1 MVEPT
6 QDSIE
11 FNLRP
16 SVVTRKLGILHTESS
31 TGWGGQEI
39 RILTEIKGFRER
51 GHRVT
56 LICPPEAELTAA
68 ARNNGLDL
76 VSLPIGRKSLKG
88 LISMRGWLGQHV
100 ADYDVIN
107 THSSTDSWLTALALT
122 TLPRKKPVVRTRHVS
137 TAVNRS
143 ASTRWLYQR
152 ATRHIVTTGEAL
164 RQQLHR
170 DNDYRLEAMTSVPTG
185 IDLARFRPLDRAAC
199 RKLLDLDTTIN
210 LIGIVATLRDWKGHA
225 YLFEAMARLAPR
237 HQNWQ
242 MLVIGDGPYEP
253 TLRAKIAALELQTKV
268 NFVGRQQNI
277 PEWLNALDLFVLP
290 SYGDEGVPQAIVQ
303 AMACAL
309 PVIST
314 PIGSIA
320 EAVINGSTGLLV
332 PPRDGTA
339 LENALE
345 HLIQHPELRA
355 EYGAAGLKHARD
367 KFSLA
372 QMLDRMESVFSSV
385 AGTE

>member
-1 MVEPT
+1 
-6 QDSIE
+6 
-11 FNLRP
+11 
-16 SVVTRKLGILHTESS
+16 VTNKLNILHTESS

-68 ARNNGLDL
+68 ARSDGLDP
-76 VSLPIGRKSLKG
+76 VSLPINRKSLKG
-88 LISMRGWLGQHV
+88 LLSMRGWLGQHV

-122 TLPRKKPVVRTRHVS
+122 TLPVKKPIVRTRHVS

-170 DNDYRLEAMTSVPTG
+170 GNGYRLEAMTSVPTG
-185 IDLARFRPLDRAAC
+185 IDLVRFRPMDRAEC
-199 RKLLDLDTTIN
+199 RKSIGLDTTVN
-210 LIGIVATLRDWKGHA
+210 LIGIVATLRDWKGHT

-237 HQNWQ
+237 HQNWRL
-242 MLVIGDGPYEP
+242 LVIGDGPYEP
-253 TLRAKIAALELQTKV
+253 TLRAKIAELGLHTKV
-268 NFVGRQQNI
+268 NFVGRQQNV

-320 EAVINGSTGLLV
+320 EAVIDRTTGLLV
-332 PPRDGTA
+332 PPRDSTA
-339 LENALE
+339 LEAALE
-345 HLIQHPELRA
+345 RLIQHPELRA

-367 KFSLA
+367 NFSFE
-372 QMLDRMESVFSSV
+372 QMLDRMESVFKSV
-385 AGTE
+385 ASAD